1 MYARRRNTTSSAP
14 IVAPTTQSAVT
25 STYGS
30 VLTPPRITRAGNVK
44 IAPAATASPADA
56 IVCTTLF
63 SRIVE
68 PPRIRSIAIEMTA
81 AGMLVEMVS
90 PHTNRDR
97 HSPPEG
103 SV

>member
-1 MYARRRNTTSSAP
+1 MYARRRNTTSNAP
-14 IVAPTTQSAVT
+14 IVAPTTHSAVT

-30 VLTPPRITRAGNVK
+30 VLTPPRMTSAGNVK

-68 PPRIRSIAIEMTA
+68 PPRIRRIAIEITA
-81 AGMLVEMVS
+81 AGMLADTVK
-90 PHTNRDR
+90 PAYRPR
-97 HSPPEG
+97 
-103 SV
+103 

>member
-1 MYARRRNTTSSAP
+1 MYARRRNTTSNAP
-14 IVAPTTQSAVT
+14 IVAPTTHNAVT

-30 VLTPPRITRAGNVK
+30 VRTPPRITSAGKVK

-68 PPRIRSIAIEMTA
+68 PPRTRRIAIEITA
-81 AGMLVEMVS
+81 AGMLADTVR
-90 PHTNRDR
+90 PAYKPR
-97 HSPPEG
+97 
-103 SV
+103 